1 MAKTVNYGDAY
12 THRITLRVTDAQ
24 MQYLVT
30 MAEMLGV
37 SPSEYVRMTIN
48 MGAVSMQKTDAILT
62 EKITGKEGKNVYEN
76 VKTNQHDI
84 IQ

>member
-48 MGAVSMQKTDAILT
+48 MGAVSMQKAD
-62 EKITGKEGKNVYEN
+62 
-76 VKTNQHDI
+76 
-84 IQ
+84 

>member
-48 MGAVSMQKTDAILT
+48 MGAVSMQKADASLA
-62 EKITGKEGKNVYEN
+62 EKLIGKDGKNVYEN
-76 VKTNQHDI
+76 VKTDKHNIVQ
-84 IQ
+84 